1 MFYRCSFEASAC
13 LQLPK
18 NATEVLLT
26 VQGVLEDSNE
36 FTGCIR
42 GQRRLFRLCQVVPED
57 KREAW
62 MSGRCSAASGL
73 VGDDTLLVLGGQGHG
88 SRGVPNML
96 ANFTIK
102 RRLAL
107 AIHAS
112 LGRHNGAQLHRLKSG
127 M

>member
-1 MFYRCSFEASAC
+1 
-13 LQLPK
+13 
-18 NATEVLLT
+18 
-26 VQGVLEDSNE
+26 
-36 FTGCIR
+36 
-42 GQRRLFRLCQVVPED
+42 
-57 KREAW
+57 

-73 VGDDTLLVLGGQGHG
+73 VGDDTLLVLGDQGHG

-107 AIHAS
+107 AIHTS